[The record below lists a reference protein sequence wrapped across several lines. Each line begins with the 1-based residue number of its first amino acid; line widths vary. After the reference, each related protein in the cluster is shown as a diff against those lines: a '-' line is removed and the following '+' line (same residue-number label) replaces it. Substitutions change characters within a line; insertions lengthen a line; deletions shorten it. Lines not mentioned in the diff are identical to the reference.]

1 MMVSTQKKS
10 LATIPAAW
18 ERRNVVHDS
27 APRPGAGSIRGFL
40 RIAQTVEAAIVTP
53 SPTSSPWMRR

>member
-1 MMVSTQKKS
+1 MVSTQKKS

-27 APRPGAGSIRGFL
+27 ARRPGAGSSRCFF
-40 RIAQTVEAAIVTP
+40 RVAQTVEAAMVMP
-53 SPTSSPWMRR
+53 SAVSSPWMRR